1 MFKLNPTVEFERTV
15 NVMFPGEKKQQRGS
29 FIVVFKLVDADE
41 RQRLFE
47 EGGTRAVLETIVVD
61 VKELE
66 VPDGFEPREVA
77 LNSQPCRGAI
87 LHKYNEEIA
96 GVEQKNSRF

>member
-1 MFKLNPTVEFERTV
+1 MFKLNPTVEFERSV
-15 NVMFPGEKKQQRGS
+15 NVVFPGEKKQQKGC
-29 FIVVFKLVDADE
+29 FTVIYKLIDVDE
-41 RQRLFE
+41 RTRLFE
-47 EGGTRAVLETIVVD
+47 EGGVRAVLEAIVVD

-87 LHKYNEEIA
+87 LAKYNEEVE
-96 GVEQKNSRF
+96 GVERKNSRY